1 MKLNNK
7 GFSKIE
13 ILFII
18 VIVSIVLVSGLAI
31 VFVAK
36 KNADVKTFK
45 QDSDAVIKAAK
56 NSYATMIKK
65 ENTEYIVTS
74 EDGSSKGMCITLKGL
89 QDNEFLSK
97 NYDDKWDGYVV
108 IEELN
113 DEYQYTIWITNKKY
127 VIDGYES
134 AKINELTIKNQG
146 ITAYNDNEFSSK
158 VKTSFTGTTSS
169 KGGTAVNT
177 IKRYEAKCI
186 NEKVE

>member
-158 VKTSFTGTTSS
+158 VKTSVTGTTSS

>member
-18 VIVSIVLVSGLAI
+18 VIASIVLVAGLA
-31 VFVAK
+31 VALVAK
-36 KNADVKTFK
+36 RNADVKTFK
-45 QDSDAVIKAAK
+45 EKSNLVLKAGK
-56 NSYATMIKK
+56 SSYATMIKK

-74 EDGSSKGMCITLKGL
+74 EDGTSKGMCITLKGL
-89 QDNEFLSK
+89 QENEFLSEK
-97 NYDDKWDGYVV
+97 FEDNWDGYVV
-108 IEELN
+108 IEEVGE
-113 DEYQYTIWITNKKY
+113 EYKYTLWLTNKKY

-134 AKINELTIKNQG
+134 EQIESLTIKNEG

-158 VKTSFTGTTSS
+158 VTTSFTGTTSK
-169 KGGTAVNT
+169 KGGTAVNS